1 MTRATPVPWRSRT
14 HLHFPVILYS
24 ADFAHSPNPSRQVA

>member
-1 MTRATPVPWRSRT
+1 MTRAAGARRSPT